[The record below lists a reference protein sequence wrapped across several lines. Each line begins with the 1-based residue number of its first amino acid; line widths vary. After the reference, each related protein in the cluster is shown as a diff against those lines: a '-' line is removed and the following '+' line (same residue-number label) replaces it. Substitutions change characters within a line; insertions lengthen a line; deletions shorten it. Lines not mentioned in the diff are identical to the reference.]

1 MVVVAMLV
9 SASTTAQPLV
19 CEAVLAPYKQRAV
32 CAPWEATV
40 GLAVQLAARLP
51 VPSVAVLASAVLAVV
66 CVPTSTVELAT
77 AVPAYAAALALMSSL
92 RNQAA
97 SVSP

>member
-1 MVVVAMLV
+1 MLASAVLIV
-9 SASTTAQPLV
+9 SASV
-19 CEAVLAPYKQRAV
+19 CEAVLAPYKHRAV

-40 GLAVQLAARLP
+40 GLAMQLADRLP
-51 VPSVAVLASAVLAVV
+51 VPSVAVLTSVVLTIV
-66 CVPTSTVELAT
+66 CVPTSTVELA
-77 AVPAYAAALALMSSL
+77 AAAPPYAAALALTSSL